1 LCDPASL
8 LAKEVVQSYGNQVEF
23 VSEDWGNSSLA
34 ERFGLK
40 RYPVVFVND
49 VLLARPDD
57 FGWFGAKGR
66 YTPWLEAANH
76 EKFKKDLA
84 HVIDLELRGDT
95 QAARAAG
102 SSTLPETE
110 LKALPRLKLRDLRG
124 RIVDPSTL
132 SGKIV
137 IVEFWATWCLP
148 CHATLQ
154 WLKELQRKQGDRL
167 EVLAISIQSEEAD
180 VRKLIEP
187 MSLPFHVLMG
197 GPEVATS
204 FGDINSV
211 PTMFIFNS
219 SGQTADVIYGAP
231 PELHERVSRTINSL
245 IKK

>member
-1 LCDPASL
+1 L
-8 LAKEVVQSYGNQVEF
+8 LAKEVVQNYGDRVEF
-23 VSEDWGNSSLA
+23 VSEDWGNSKLA
-34 ERFGLK
+34 DRFGLK

-49 VLLARPDD
+49 VLIARPDD

-66 YTPWLEAANH
+66 YTPWLETANH

-84 HVIDLELRGDT
+84 HVIDLELGGDT

-102 SSTLPETE
+102 SNTGPETE
-110 LKALPRLKLRDLRG
+110 LKALPGLKLRDLQG
-124 RIVDPSTL
+124 RVIDPAAL

-154 WLKELQRKQGDRL
+154 WLKELQRERGDKV
-167 EVLAISIQSEEAD
+167 EVLAISIQSEESD

-187 MSLPFHVLMG
+187 MNLPYHVIMG
-197 GPEVATS
+197 GPELATS
-204 FGDINSV
+204 FGDISSV
-211 PTMFIFNS
+211 PTMFIFNPA
-219 SGQTADVIYGAP
+219 GKTADVIYGAP

-245 IKK
+245 IKAAE